1 MRSIICMTHSRA
13 WYKDLNFITNLDV
26 GDMNK
31 NEDSDGDDYKYGFIY
46 NKDNMPDEDDDLVK
60 EVQNDKDDSKADD
73 YDLFE

>member
-1 MRSIICMTHSRA
+1 
-13 WYKDLNFITNLDV
+13 
-26 GDMNK
+26 MNK